1 MGKGRSYVREDYNA
15 LILVFMLVAFGLVMV
30 YSTSSYKANQLFGN
44 KAYWLI
50 RQSVW
55 AVTGSFVMLFL
66 SRQDYRKLYEM
77 PGFFIFVYS
86 GMSFLLILTL
96 LIGSVT
102 KGSRR
107 WLSIGPV
114 SFQPS
119 ELSKL
124 VLIIFLARYLASHEK
139 QGKKMKGIFLSL
151 FLTIPIIGPVGI
163 ENASTSIILLA
174 IAGIMI
180 FVSNPWYKRFFVMIF
195 LGVAAVVLI
204 IGSRAYRLERI
215 VIWLDPEH
223 HPKGLQTMQGLYAIG
238 SGGLFGKGL
247 GQSMQKMGFLP
258 EPQNDMIFSI
268 ICEELGLFGALLI
281 IILFLLLLY
290 RFTRI
295 AMECPDLFGT
305 LIVTG
310 VIAHLGIQIFINIS
324 VVTNTIPNTGIP
336 LPFISYGGSSLFFLL
351 TEIGFVL
358 SVARHSKGKGTIFF
372 SQS

>member
-1 MGKGRSYVREDYNA
+1 MEKGSCRIRKDLNT
-15 LILVFMLVAFGLVMV
+15 LILVLMLVGFGLVMV
-30 YSTSSYKANQLFGN
+30 FSTSSYKADQLFGN

-50 RQSVW
+50 RQSIW
-55 AVTGSFVMLFL
+55 AVLGTAVMVLISGF
-66 SRQDYRKLYEM
+66 DYRRLKRW
-77 PGFFIFVYS
+77 PGLMTFGYI

-102 KGSRR
+102 KGSKR

-124 VLIIFLARYLASHEK
+124 VLILFLARYLAVHEK
-139 QGKKMKGIFLSL
+139 QMKTTKGIFAAL
-151 FLTIPIIGPVGI
+151 FLTVPLIGPVGI

-180 FVSNPWYKRFFVMIF
+180 FVSSPWYKRFFVMIF
-195 LGVAAVVLI
+195 LGIGAVVVI
-204 IGSRAYRLERI
+204 IGSRAYRLERL
-215 VIWLDPEH
+215 VIWMDPEH
-223 HPKGLQTMQGLYAIG
+223 HPKGHQTMQGLYAIG

-247 GQSMQKMGFLP
+247 GKSMQKLGFLP

-268 ICEELGLFGALLI
+268 ICEELGLLGALGVIL
-281 IILFLLLLY
+281 LFLLLLY
-290 RFTRI
+290 QFIRI
-295 AMECPDLFGT
+295 GMESMDLFGT
-305 LIVTG
+305 LIAAG
-310 VIAHLGIQIFINIS
+310 VAAHLGIQIFINIA

-351 TEIGFVL
+351 VEIGFVL
-358 SVARHSKGKGTIFF
+358 SVARHNKAG
-372 SQS
+372 

>member
-1 MGKGRSYVREDYNA
+1 MEKGKNYVREDYNA
-15 LILVFMLVAFGLVMV
+15 LILVLLLVGFGLVMV
-30 YSTSSYKANQLFGN
+30 FSTSSYKANQLFGN
-44 KAYWLI
+44 KAYWFI

-55 AVTGSFVMLFL
+55 AVIGTLTMLLISEF
-66 SRQDYRKLYEM
+66 DYRKLEKM
-77 PGFFIFVYS
+77 PEFLAFVYS
-86 GMSFLLILTL
+86 GMSVLLILTL

-102 KGSRR
+102 KGSKR
-107 WLSIGPV
+107 WLSVGPV

-119 ELSKL
+119 ELSKVVMIL
-124 VLIIFLARYLASHEK
+124 FLARYLANHEK
-139 QGKKMKGIFLSL
+139 QGKTMKGIFMAL
-151 FLTIPIIGPVGI
+151 FLTVPIIGPVGI

-180 FVSNPWYKRFFVMIF
+180 FVSSPWYKRFFIMIL
-195 LGVAAVVLI
+195 LGIIAVSVI
-204 IGSRAYRLERI
+204 IGSRAYRLERL
-215 VIWLDPEH
+215 VIWMDPEH

-268 ICEELGLFGALLI
+268 ICEELGLVGALTVI
-281 IILFLLLLY
+281 VLFILLLY
-290 RFTRI
+290 RFIHI
-295 AMECPDLFGT
+295 AMECTDLFGT
-305 LIVTG
+305 LIVVG
-310 VIAHLGIQIFINIS
+310 VTAHLGIQIFINIS

-358 SVARHSKGKGTIFF
+358 SVAKHSRGT
-372 SQS
+372 